1 MSGSAPTRDGE
12 RLHALSWLFVL
23 MAQLWN
29 LLPLLL
35 TVLIAGR
42 LGKND
47 GWELIATLI
56 AAVTLS
62 AYSMFYTFSFR
73 FWVEA
78 DEIVVKE
85 GLFDRTLRH
94 VPFTR
99 IQNVAFRQSLL
110 HRVFGVVE
118 LNLESGAGT
127 KPEAKLTVLPKAR
140 ATLLEQQ
147 IRGVSAAQTDP
158 ISTPDLSNASVASK
172 ALPSAPQL
180 LHQVPLSDLLRLG
193 LISNRGVLL
202 IGAAF
207 YFLNQT
213 RLMPTNLF
221 KTIGRWV
228 RDSLGV
234 AHGPLFWLLSGL
246 CSLLL
251 ILLVVRIASILH
263 AIYSFYDFK
272 LSAEGERLQVEHGL
286 ITRLGGGTRANR
298 IVAFLLRD
306 GWLYRYFH
314 RQSVEVILPG
324 NSAADAGNNQG
335 AAGMRYLSPI
345 AAPEIANQLIQRAS
359 EISLA
364 HCHWQPLHA
373 LAWRRMLKWP
383 LLFLSFAA
391 LAAAG
396 YVYLFW
402 PLKGLL
408 LLLLGYSLCAL
419 WLHYSCKRNARASG
433 FVLTPSELIIR
444 AGYFSQ
450 TTLLIPRREIQSVSL
465 SQSPFDRTHRMA
477 NVHIDLRAGS
487 LTVMP
492 EAVVNYLPDNV
503 ASALARVL
511 RRESAQP

>member
-1 MSGSAPTRDGE
+1 MSASAPKRPGE

-47 GWELIATLI
+47 GWELIATVL
-56 AAVTLS
+56 AAITLS

-94 VPFTR
+94 VPFSR

-110 HRVFGVVE
+110 HRLFGVVE
-118 LNLESGAGT
+118 LHLESGAGA

-140 ATLLEQQ
+140 ATQLEQE
-147 IRGVSAAQTDP
+147 IRGTNAAPSGVVVTTDLP
-158 ISTPDLSNASVASK
+158 GKTAAIT
-172 ALPSAPQL
+172 ALPTAPRV
-180 LHQVPLSDLLRLG
+180 LHQLPFSDLLRLG
-193 LISNRGVLL
+193 LISNRGVLV
-202 IGAAF
+202 IGTAF
-207 YFLNQT
+207 YFLNQS

-251 ILLVVRIASILH
+251 ILVVVRIASILH

-286 ITRLGGGTRANR
+286 ITRLGGGTLASQ

-306 GWLYRYFH
+306 GWLYRCFQ

-324 NSAADAGNNQG
+324 NSAVDGGGNNA
-335 AAGMRYLSPI
+335 AAGMRYLSPLTT
-345 AAPEIANQLIQRAS
+345 PNVANQLIQRAS
-359 EISLA
+359 GISLA
-364 HCHWQPLHA
+364 HCNWQPLHL

-383 LLFLSFAA
+383 LVFLSFAA
-391 LAAAG
+391 LAAAS
-396 YVYLFW
+396 YVYLIWQF
-402 PLKGLL
+402 KGLAL
-408 LLLLGYSLCAL
+408 LMLVYSLCVF

-444 AGYFSQ
+444 AGHFSQ

-465 SQSPFDRTHRMA
+465 SQSPFDRSHRMA

-487 LTVMP
+487 VINMP
-492 EAVVNYLPDNV
+492 EAVVKYLPDNV

-511 RRESAQP
+511 RLESAKP